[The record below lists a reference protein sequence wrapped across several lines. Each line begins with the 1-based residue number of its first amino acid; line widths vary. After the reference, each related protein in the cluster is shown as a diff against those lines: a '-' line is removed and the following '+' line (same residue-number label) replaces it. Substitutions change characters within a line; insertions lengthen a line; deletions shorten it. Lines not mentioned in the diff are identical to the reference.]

1 MREYERRR
9 EESRHRLSERLAVVY
24 EKVAGYRELDERVAA
39 MAVKGAKRYLDGNEA
54 ALAEAKAALDEL
66 TKAKEGLLDAA
77 GFPKDYLSEQYK
89 CPDCADTGFI
99 NHQKCPCLKQA
110 IIDLLYQQSGIR
122 GVLERENFDR
132 LVYDYHS
139 GEDLTL
145 YQKAVARC
153 QAFCDGFN
161 ESGPPAYQNLF
172 LYGTIGTGK
181 TFLSSCIA
189 KRIIDQGYSVIYYT
203 ASDFFA
209 TISRYTFDFNNKE
222 GLQELR
228 EDLSECDV
236 LIIDDLGT
244 EYTNDFTVT
253 QLFSFINIRH
263 VRRKA
268 LVISSNLSLEQLK
281 NLYSERIFSRIT
293 SNFELL
299 RLSGGDIRMKKKLGI
314 MGKEGL

>member
-1 MREYERRR
+1 M
-9 EESRHRLSERLAVVY
+9 RLAAVY
-24 EKVAGYRELDERVAA
+24 EKIPDYHELEDRVATV
-39 MAVKGAKRYLDGNEA
+39 AVDGAKRYLDGNET
-54 ALAEAKAALDEL
+54 ALAESKTALDEL
-66 TKAKEGLLDAA
+66 INKKESLLLAA
-77 GFPKDYLSEQYK
+77 GFSADFLTPQYE
-89 CPDCADTGFI
+89 CTDCSDTGYI
-99 NHQKCPCLKQA
+99 GQQKCHCLKQA

-122 GVLERENFDR
+122 GVLECENFDH
-132 LVYDYHS
+132 LVYDFHS
-139 GEDLTL
+139 GEGLAN

-153 QAFCDGFN
+153 QAFCDGFSEN
-161 ESGPPAYQNLF
+161 SPPTYQNLF

-189 KRIIDQGYSVIYYT
+189 KRILDQGYSVIYYT

-209 TISRYTFDFNNKE
+209 TISRYAFDYKNRE

-244 EYTNDFTVT
+244 EYTNDFTAT
-253 QLFSFINIRH
+253 QLFSYMNIRH

-268 LVISSNLSLEQLK
+268 MVISSNLFLEQLRER
-281 NLYSERIFSRIT
+281 YSDRIFSRIS

-299 RLSGGDIRMKKKLGI
+299 RLCGDDIRMKKKLVN
-314 MGKEGL
+314 MAGK